1 MKWNPFISSTQV
13 LGCHSALPFFPD
25 EGNMPIEL
33 QACGKCCVQ
42 CVCVCVLGV
51 FGVLPFYLHNA
62 FFSGRENLHHFKR
75 GSLSFGCN
83 SATAIAD
90 ASGICRVPA
99 AVSAF
104 GVQCFVCMFLLAANL
119 NKKRSTEQPA
129 PAEWLISPFEKVEH
143 TNCRSKR
150 THRRPHAKLYLLY
163 FCMLYYLTR

>member
-1 MKWNPFISSTQV
+1 MWKV
-13 LGCHSALPFFPD
+13 LCA
-25 EGNMPIEL
+25 
-33 QACGKCCVQ
+33 
-42 CVCVCVLGV
+42 VCVCVLGV

-62 FFSGRENLHHFKR
+62 FFSCRENLHHFKR